1 MTDVATPIAQIVID
15 NFTQIILTGLIAGNV
30 AAITLSVSGLRS
42 MHIMASVV
50 YRKNNP
56 IQINNRYRYQGIPF
70 KVLESTYFMVV
81 CFVISEISSIVY
93 LCGHMIGYLTNEP
106 LISGFL
112 IILAIISF
120 VIGIVITLIL
130 YTLLF
135 SYSQKKIPYRKS
147 NDPEYSS
154 VESIFA
160 SA

>member
-1 MTDVATPIAQIVID
+1 MTDIATPLTQIVID

-30 AAITLSVSGLRS
+30 AAITLSVSGLRN
-42 MHIMASVV
+42 MHTLASVV

-70 KVLESTYFMVV
+70 RVLESTYIMVV
-81 CFVISEISSIVY
+81 CFVISEISSITY
-93 LCGHMIGYLTNEP
+93 LVGHMNGYLTNETS
-106 LISGFL
+106 ISGFL
-112 IILAIISF
+112 IVLAIISF

-135 SYSQKKIPYRKS
+135 FYSRKRIPFRQ
-147 NDPEYSS
+147 NNGPEYSS